1 LQTIR
6 SGVPEFVAVDDKLL
20 TPARAR
26 EALVA
31 LLSENGVAQTVS
43 VAVDKNRLTLQGSL
57 DAEKET
63 ALRSLLSEWRDNTG
77 NKIDLVFS
85 LNSQARPSTQKASAP
100 AAPQASIQPVGLFL
114 GDNPYVVL
122 QGRKRLLKVMIGMA
136 LR

>member
-1 LQTIR
+1 
-6 SGVPEFVAVDDKLL
+6 
-20 TPARAR
+20 
-26 EALVA
+26 
-31 LLSENGVAQTVS
+31 
-43 VAVDKNRLTLQGSL
+43 LTLQGSL

-122 QGRKRLLKVMIGMA
+122 QGRKRLTKGDDWNGATVTAIGTDGIQVTQSNQTMTISFA
-136 LR
+136 AQPMWVVHSSGVSAKQRS